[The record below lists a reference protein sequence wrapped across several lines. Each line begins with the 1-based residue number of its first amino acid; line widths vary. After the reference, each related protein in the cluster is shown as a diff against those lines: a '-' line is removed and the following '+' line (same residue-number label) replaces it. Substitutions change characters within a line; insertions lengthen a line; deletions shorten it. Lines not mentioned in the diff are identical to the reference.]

1 MKQQSINFLKS
12 TVLIGLTSLLVGVGV
27 VKAQRNAEKTIIRD
41 SSGKQVILYEQSHA
55 LVIWAGNY
63 QRGWSKLNNVE
74 NEAKR
79 VSAALERRGFKVT
92 QVGDPNGEELQDA
105 IKNFIDTYGYQTD
118 NRLVIFFAGHGHTRQ
133 RTKGYLV
140 PVDAPDPR
148 TSEANK
154 QKFLSLALPM
164 QLVNTWAR
172 LAEAKHVLFV
182 FDSCFSGTVF
192 KQRSAPT
199 PNRYILD
206 VMAKPV
212 RQFLTAGDA
221 DEKVPAKSIF
231 TPLFIRALDGDAD
244 ANQDGYVTGDEL
256 GLYLRQN
263 LKEYD
268 TQQTPQFGTI
278 RDPDLDQGDIVFRSL
293 VQQPIA
299 APLPSPSPEPSFRP
313 IKPPPSRA
321 LPSPSPSPS
330 IAASTTPKPTPSPS
344 LRRPETNL
352 ISKTTGVDYTRLRD
366 LLNEE
371 KWKEAD
377 LETEKVMLQA
387 VKREEEWL
395 GEEDIENFSCEDL
408 LTIDQLWVSASG
420 GKFGFSVQKEI
431 WKNSGS
437 PSPSAP
443 LETWRK
449 FYIAIGWKTEES
461 GTQSWRGYV
470 AQDDLM
476 GFRSISRALP
486 GNLPRAPFSSIPGV
500 WVGGDSWVDLVTEQM
515 GILFYR
521 TIVCKL

>member
-41 SSGKQVILYEQSHA
+41 SSGKEVILYEQSHA

-79 VSAALERRGFKVT
+79 VSAALKRRGFNVT

-164 QLVNTWAR
+164 QLINTWAR

-192 KQRSAPT
+192 KQRSAPA

-256 GLYLRQN
+256 GLYLQQN

-268 TQQTPQFGTI
+268 TKQTPQFGTI

-299 APLPSPSPEPSFRP
+299 SPLPSPSPEPSFRP
-313 IKPPPSRA
+313 IKPPPPIRA

-330 IAASTTPKPTPSPS
+330 IAVSTTPKPTPSPS

-352 ISKTTGVDYTRLRD
+352 ISKATGVNYTRLYN
-366 LLNEE
+366 LLTEE

-377 LETEKVMLQA
+377 LETRKMMLQA
-387 VKREEEWL
+387 AKREKENWFRI
-395 GEEDIENFSCEDL
+395 EDVKNFSCEDL
-408 LTIDQLWVSASG
+408 RIIDQLWVSASG

-431 WKNSGS
+431 WKKLGS
-437 PSPSAP
+437 PPP
-443 LETWRK
+443 LAQIGTWRK
-449 FYIAIGWKTEES
+449 FYIEVGWKTKES
-461 GTQSWRGYV
+461 GQSNNGGFVSYN
-470 AQDDLM
+470 DLM
-476 GFRSISRALP
+476 GFSNFSASSP
-486 GNLPRAPFSSIPGV
+486 GNLPRAASVIDMTTLDISLSSLAQL
-500 WVGGDSWVDLVTEQM
+500 SVTCN
-515 GILFYR
+515 I
-521 TIVCKL
+521 